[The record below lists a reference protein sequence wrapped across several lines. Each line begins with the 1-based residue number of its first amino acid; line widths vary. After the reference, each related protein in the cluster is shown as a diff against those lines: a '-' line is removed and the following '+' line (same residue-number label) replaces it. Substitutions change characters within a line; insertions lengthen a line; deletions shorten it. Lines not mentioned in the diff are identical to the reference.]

1 MAELTFFTLTGV
13 ISAVNGGRENID
25 DPELLLAWGSGSI
38 TPMIDD
44 GNGIPV
50 GSLVPPQNVHLQP
63 VKFIVKRGRIMLP
76 TGQPVRL
83 VANTT
88 MLGLDGDLYYRATF
102 SSLMAAGDAFTQR
115 PIVFKAQTSDT
126 TLDLESVT
134 PVTGSPAL
142 GLTRGPGVDNV
153 LRVGT
158 DPDMFQFYSEGHP
171 VGAPLQM
178 AVELGQPGPPGD
190 PGPPGSSSWNDL
202 TDMPDFIA
210 AGVTQQAA
218 RDAIA
223 AQPYDA
229 DLVDIAALTPT
240 DQDILQRRS
249 GAWRNRT
256 MAQLKLDLALV
267 PSDVGLGNVNNTS
280 DLNKPISTA
289 TQAALNAKQSTSE
302 KNQANGYAGLDASG
316 YVPAALLPSYVDDVL
331 EFANVAAFPAAGE
344 AGKIYTALNA
354 GTPADPSRI
363 YRWTGTTYVEISP
376 SPGSTDAVA
385 EGATNLYY
393 TNARADARITAARG
407 VTLQPYDADL
417 AAIAALASAADKMPY
432 ATGPNAWALAT
443 LTPFARTILDDPDA
457 TSVLNTLGVVS
468 GNAPL
473 VQEYTT
479 ATGGVT
485 GAARPAGA
493 KGVLIKKM
501 IGAGGAG
508 GSGAFNSGTGTNR
521 PGGGG
526 GAGGNVVEE
535 HWVPVAQLGTTFDV
549 QVGAKGV
556 GGAAVTTT
564 SNGNAGTAGGDAVFT
579 SGSFTLRASGGG
591 AGAGGTGST
600 APGGTPGPYG
610 DKLGTPGA
618 ASSTSS
624 VPTAALYSPTLNAG
638 VRGYG
643 GGAGGGGGSGISSA
657 GTANTTAGA
666 GGSTPT
672 AAGGTGGTA
681 AGAAPTA
688 NGPLLAGEPGAGGG
702 GGALNP
708 SNGVGQAGAN
718 GVGYGAGG
726 GGGGGAGGSGGVTSG
741 KGGDGGP
748 SYVLL
753 IWYF

>member
-1 MAELTFFTLTGV
+1 MTVSVTGTVVDITGRMDSREWRAWSPVYREGTGGAVVTYREQDVQVVAGALTARLEPGPCFIQNPDGDRWLVTVPDTDTELWPLIAVAVAIPPGTPADELNAAVTAYFDANPVEVGPAGPPNVLEIGTVVSGPTADATITGTSPTQTLNLTLPKGDKGDPGTPGTSGDWATLTNKPAVIAAGADAATARSV
-13 ISAVNGGRENID
+13 ISAQASD
-25 DPELLLAWGSGSI
+25 S
-38 TPMIDD
+38 
-44 GNGIPV
+44 
-50 GSLVPPQNVHLQP
+50 
-63 VKFIVKRGRIMLP
+63 
-76 TGQPVRL
+76 
-83 VANTT
+83 
-88 MLGLDGDLYYRATF
+88 DLTAI
-102 SSLMAAGDAFTQR
+102 AA
-115 PIVFKAQTSDT
+115 
-126 TLDLESVT
+126 L
-134 PVTGSPAL
+134 SPANDDVVQRKSGAWTNRTPAQLKTDL
-142 GLTRGPGVDNV
+142 GLT
-153 LRVGT
+153 
-158 DPDMFQFYSEGHP
+158 
-171 VGAPLQM
+171 
-178 AVELGQPGPPGD
+178 
-190 PGPPGSSSWNDL
+190 
-202 TDMPDFIA
+202 
-210 AGVTQQAA
+210 
-218 RDAIA
+218 
-223 AQPYDA
+223 
-229 DLVDIAALTPT
+229 
-240 DQDILQRRS
+240 
-249 GAWRNRT
+249 
-256 MAQLKLDLALV
+256 K
-267 PSDVGLGNVNNTS
+267 SDVGLGNVDNTS
-280 DLNKPISTA
+280 DVNKPISTA
-289 TQAALNAKQSTSE
+289 TQTALNAKQSTSE

-316 YVPAALLPSYVDDVL
+316 YVPAALLPSYVDDAL

-385 EGATNLYY
+385 EGSTNLYY

-556 GGAAVTTT
+556 GGAAVTATA
-564 SNGNAGTAGGDAVFT
+564 SGNAGTAGGDAVFT

-591 AGAGGTGST
+591 AGAGGSGSSGV
-600 APGGTPGPYG
+600 GGTPGPYG
-610 DKLGTPGA
+610 DKLGTAGA
-618 ASSTSS
+618 AGTTSS
-624 VPTAALYSPTLNAG
+624 VPTAALDSPTVNAG
-638 VRGYG
+638 VRAWG
-643 GGAGGGGGSGISSA
+643 GAAGGGGGSGISSS
-657 GTANTTAGA
+657 GTGNTVAGA

-672 AAGGTGGTA
+672 AAGGTGGTST
-681 AGAAPTA
+681 GTAPTA

-702 GGALNP
+702 GGAFNP

-726 GGGGGAGGSGGVTSG
+726 GGGAGAGGSGGVTSG